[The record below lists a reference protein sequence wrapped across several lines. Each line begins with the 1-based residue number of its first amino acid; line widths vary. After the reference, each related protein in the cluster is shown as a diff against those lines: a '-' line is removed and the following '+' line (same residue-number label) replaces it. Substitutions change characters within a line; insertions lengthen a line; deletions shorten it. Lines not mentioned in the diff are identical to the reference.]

1 MRKYLILL
9 PFLFFGVKPYNQ
21 NTGIEMTDNNSTE
34 FSIKTD
40 TMLLSYTADLLI
52 QEEKELNELK
62 AYKKKLE
69 SEYNRKKEAERL
81 NRLKIQKRKQEAKLL
96 KEIENDIN
104 NFLNRGI

>member
-1 MRKYLILL
+1 MKRYLILL
-9 PFLFFGVKPYNQ
+9 PFLFFGIKPYNQ

-40 TMLLSYTADLLI
+40 TMLLNYTADLLI

-69 SEYNRKKEAERL
+69 AEYKRKKEAERL
-81 NRLKIQKRKQEAKLL
+81 NRIRIQKKRQEAKLL

-104 NFLNRGI
+104 IFLNRGV